1 MNSRQKEYL
10 NYTLEQEKEII
21 SELKEVYNKALND
34 INQKIAILLGR
45 EDTEN
50 LQSIIYQVDYQ
61 KAIKKQINAILDVL
75 HSEEYEKIQE
85 YLMKSYENG
94 YLGTM
99 YDLQGQGIPLI
110 IPIDQEKVLEALTVD
125 SKLSKSLYESL
136 GEDIKVLKN
145 KVRTNISRGIA
156 SGLSYQD
163 IATNISNTSKIGINN
178 AIRIARTEAGRIQN
192 QASFDAQTK
201 AKEKGADVVKQWDA
215 TLDSRTRTSHRILD
229 GQIREL
235 DEPFEYKGYKAMHPH
250 GFGVPR
256 LDINCRCALLQRAK
270 WGLDE
275 EELEELK
282 KKASY
287 FKLDKTKSFEDFKIK
302 YLENIS
308 K

>member
-75 HSEEYEKIQE
+75 HSEEYERIQD
-85 YLMKSYENG
+85 YLTKSYENG

-163 IATNISNTSKIGINN
+163 IATNISNTSRIGINN

-201 AKEKGADVVKQWDA
+201 AKEKGADIVKQWDA
-215 TLDSRTRTSHRILD
+215 TLDSRTRSSHRILD
-229 GQIREL
+229 GQTREL
-235 DEPFEYKGYKAMHPH
+235 DEQFEYKGYKAMYPH
-250 GFGVPR
+250 GFGVPS
-256 LDINCRCALLQRAK
+256 LDINCRCALLQRAR
-270 WGLDE
+270 WSLDE

-287 FKLDKTKSFEDFKIK
+287 FKLDKTNDFDDFKSK
-302 YLENIS
+302 YLHS
-308 K
+308 M